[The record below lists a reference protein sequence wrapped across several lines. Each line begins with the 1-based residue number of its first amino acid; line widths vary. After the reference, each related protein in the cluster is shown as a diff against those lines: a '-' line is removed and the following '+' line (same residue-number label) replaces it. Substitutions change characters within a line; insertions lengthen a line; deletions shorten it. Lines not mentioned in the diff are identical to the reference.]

1 MVNKKPPNSNI
12 SKRKFL
18 KAAATTGAILS
29 IPVVNATAKNNDEII
44 DLRGKA
50 ADPVLPE
57 QALEAI
63 NENANANAKRAVDQS
78 PIPQSESDDRFV
90 AAYLEKTG
98 DDGVPFSY
106 IGYTYDD
113 ERGNATEDIHKTAD
127 KVRSAMENAATA
139 SEYNNPVGNDG
150 NIGENRHSD
159 SAQNNQPQSLN
170 YVGSNDYETLSTNV
184 NDGSY
189 WNFASRRT
197 GESESDNGKVTIDA
211 EMYQFDLDKDGY
223 SNKSAWASVVT
234 NRATPY
240 ANNLRRHVDDM
251 EVRQD
256 WEKNSLWDVESP
268 GISETQPSG
277 QIDGSYSSTVGISV
291 GSGGASGTI
300 SWSYDQ
306 PDVTMIEETDQIGNE
321 NAAVWKYEPNVD
333 YSSPLQAITGSQC
346 WVESFDG
353 SSCSI
358 QDSTN
363 TSLGTASNWANF
375 NGWAGGDVEVD
386 VTMLVPIC

>member
-139 SEYNNPVGNDG
+139 
-150 NIGENRHSD
+150 
-159 SAQNNQPQSLN
+159 
-170 YVGSNDYETLSTNV
+170 
-184 NDGSY
+184 
-189 WNFASRRT
+189 
-197 GESESDNGKVTIDA
+197 
-211 EMYQFDLDKDGY
+211 
-223 SNKSAWASVVT
+223 
-234 NRATPY
+234 
-240 ANNLRRHVDDM
+240 
-251 EVRQD
+251 
-256 WEKNSLWDVESP
+256 
-268 GISETQPSG
+268 
-277 QIDGSYSSTVGISV
+277 
-291 GSGGASGTI
+291 
-300 SWSYDQ
+300 
-306 PDVTMIEETDQIGNE
+306 
-321 NAAVWKYEPNVD
+321 
-333 YSSPLQAITGSQC
+333 
-346 WVESFDG
+346 
-353 SSCSI
+353 
-358 QDSTN
+358 
-363 TSLGTASNWANF
+363 
-375 NGWAGGDVEVD
+375 
-386 VTMLVPIC
+386 